1 MRGNNIMLKK
11 IYVVGAGAMGGLIG
25 AYLTKKLGKENVT
38 LIDIDEEH
46 VKAVKAKGLRIYDKG
61 RKNPQLETIDID
73 ITTPDKV
80 DKRIFGNVILATK
93 SYSND
98 RAVEGL
104 KEDIAMLVLQNGYD
118 ERLLKFH
125 NAVRGV
131 EFGFAC
137 QVKEPGYIYN
147 AIKGKYV
154 LGSFD
159 GIGNGVENWAELLN
173 KAGVKAEIEN
183 NIDGYLWSKLLINSA
198 LNPLSAIKGCSF
210 KKLMENRESRE
221 LFKELYKEGYPIVK
235 RKSNESKQKLGNFLG
250 PPNIVNWIFKNQ
262 KLSDFVLKRVAG
274 KFGEV
279 ESSMLQDVRRNRQVE
294 VDYIN
299 GVVIKLGKAYGIET
313 PKNNWIYKEVKKLEP
328 QC

>member
-1 MRGNNIMLKK
+1 MSKK
-11 IYVVGAGAMGGLIG
+11 IYVVGAGAIGGLVG
-25 AYLTKKLGKENVT
+25 AYLTKKFGKENIT

-46 VKAVKAKGLRIYDKG
+46 VKAIKDKGIRIYDKG

-80 DKRIFGNVILATK
+80 NKKMLGNVILATK
-93 SYSND
+93 SYSNG
-98 RAVEGL
+98 RAIEGL
-104 KEDIAMLVLQNGYD
+104 KEDVTMLVLQNGYD
-118 ERLLKFH
+118 ERLLKFR

-147 AIKGKYV
+147 AVKGKYV

-159 GIGNGVENWAELLN
+159 GIGNGVKNWAELLN
-173 KAGVKAEIEN
+173 KAGIKAETKN

-198 LNPLSAIKGCSF
+198 LNPLSAIKWCSF
-210 KKLMENRESRE
+210 KNLMETREYRE

-235 RKSNESKQKLGNFLG
+235 RKSEESKQKLGNFLG
-250 PPNIVNWIFKNQ
+250 PPNIVNLIFKNQ
-262 KLSDFVLKRVAG
+262 RLSDFVLKRVAW

-294 VDYIN
+294 IDYIN
-299 GVVIKLGKAYGIET
+299 GVVIQLGKDYGIKT

-328 QC
+328 KC